1 MSKIIQKVGVIGAG
15 AWGTAL
21 AITARRAGRDVII
34 QAHEAD
40 VANTINKVHENSF
53 FLPGIP
59 IDKDIWATTNLDE
72 IAACDAIF
80 LAMPAQFLRAT
91 TAEMVEFWQA
101 GIPAVICAK
110 GIEQK
115 TGSLLSEIVAQT
127 LPDVPLAILSG
138 PTFAIE
144 VAKGL
149 PTAVTL
155 ASKNSGTLTAL
166 SKAISTPTFRAY
178 KSDDIIGVELCGAIK
193 NVLAIGCGIIE
204 GRKLGDNARA
214 AFITRGLA
222 EIARLATAKGAN
234 PATMLGLSGLGD
246 LSLTC
251 NAMQSR
257 NFSLGVALGE
267 GLALEKI
274 LAKRSSVAE
283 GVFTASSS
291 VLLAKTL
298 NIDTPLCA
306 AMDGILNNNVDID
319 KTIEEL
325 LARPVGNEDP
335 LGLTS

>member
-115 TGSLLSEIVAQT
+115 TGSLLSEPSACTRRIN
-127 LPDVPLAILSG
+127 
-138 PTFAIE
+138 
-144 VAKGL
+144 
-149 PTAVTL
+149 AVI
-155 ASKNSGTLTAL
+155 TAL
-166 SKAISTPTFRAY
+166 LACNNRDSEF
-178 KSDDIIGVELCGAIK
+178 IIVE
-193 NVLAIGCGIIE
+193 
-204 GRKLGDNARA
+204 
-214 AFITRGLA
+214 
-222 EIARLATAKGAN
+222 
-234 PATMLGLSGLGD
+234 
-246 LSLTC
+246 
-251 NAMQSR
+251 
-257 NFSLGVALGE
+257 ALH
-267 GLALEKI
+267 
-274 LAKRSSVAE
+274 
-283 GVFTASSS
+283 
-291 VLLAKTL
+291 
-298 NIDTPLCA
+298 
-306 AMDGILNNNVDID
+306 VD
-319 KTIEEL
+319 
-325 LARPVGNEDP
+325 A
-335 LGLTS
+335 